1 VIWAH
6 VLDWI
11 PTGCPTKRLGLAS
24 KRQSIQL
31 SKTYMLIKTDIHF
44 LFRAIVDEGDAAGL
58 VKWPGMALFVC
69 SQKKQKRFRAS
80 SSLLGNQQSKFK
92 NDSYVNFLAIIV
104 AEWPELC
111 WHLFW
116 WQQTRHFLIKCSSY
130 VPGSAALFLA
140 SKNDLFFWWLL
151 QERVWEPHAWRRWKR
166 FLTTWTLIIQKK
178 KWKTADFCHQS
189 KRFSKGEY

>member
-1 VIWAH
+1 M
-6 VLDWI
+6 
-11 PTGCPTKRLGLAS
+11 TGNGTVCMQS
-24 KRQSIQL
+24 KK
-31 SKTYMLIKTDIHF
+31 SKN
-44 LFRAIVDEGDAAGL
+44 EG
-58 VKWPGMALFVC
+58 K
-69 SQKKQKRFRAS
+69 FRAS

-130 VPGSAALFLA
+130 VPGSAALFFGL
-140 SKNDLFFWWLL
+140 KKRPFFLWLL

-178 KWKTADFCHQS
+178 NEKRLIFATKANDFLKASTSLFMS
-189 KRFSKGEY
+189 KRLGLASLAVSR